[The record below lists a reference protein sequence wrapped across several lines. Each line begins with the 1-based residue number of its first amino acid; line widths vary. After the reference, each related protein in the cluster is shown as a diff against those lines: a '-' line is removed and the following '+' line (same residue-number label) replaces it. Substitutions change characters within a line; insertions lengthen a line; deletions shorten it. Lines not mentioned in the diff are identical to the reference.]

1 LSVVLDTSV
10 LIDHLRASPEA
21 TEYLAQLEERP
32 VCSEISRIEVLQG
45 LRSAERRAADRL
57 FALIAWVPVNSAI
70 AGRAGELGREWRRS
84 HPGIGVADLAIA
96 ATTEQLGGALA
107 TRNVKHFPM
116 FKGLRAP
123 Y

>member
-1 LSVVLDTSV
+1 LSVVLDTTV
-10 LIDHLRASPEA
+10 LVDHLRDSVAAS
-21 TEYLAQLEERP
+21 EYLASLEDQP

-57 FALIAWVPVNSAI
+57 FALVRWVPVDDVI
-70 AGRAGELGREWRRS
+70 ARRAGELGRQWRRS
-84 HPGIGVADLAIA
+84 HSGIGVADLAIA
-96 ATTEQLGGALA
+96 ATAEHLDAPLA